1 MAETVTPKYAGN
13 YSAVMRY
20 GGNFS
25 AVNGFSFLA
34 VTALADTVTPKYAG
48 NYSAVR
54 LHAGN
59 FSAVNGF
66 SFFGGYAHGNSK
78 VDGNYLIIIIW
89 RCIARTF
96 SLLLSSH

>member
-1 MAETVTPKYAGN
+1 MWYA
-13 YSAVMRY
+13 
-20 GGNFS
+20 GNFS
-25 AVNGFSFLA
+25 AVNGFSFFGGNA
-34 VTALADTVTPKYAG
+34 HGNSKVDG

-54 LHAGN
+54 RHAGN

-66 SFFGGYAHGNSK
+66 SFFGGNAHGNSK